1 MINRPVLLRV
11 TKNDD
16 LMIKISTGQSV
27 AKRHELVHLPVPRK
41 NITMGGFVNEKM
53 LIFLLRCPL

>member
-1 MINRPVLLRV
+1 MGTLRI

-41 NITMGGFVNEKM
+41 NITMGGFVNEKT
-53 LIFLLRCPL
+53 LKFLLGCSL